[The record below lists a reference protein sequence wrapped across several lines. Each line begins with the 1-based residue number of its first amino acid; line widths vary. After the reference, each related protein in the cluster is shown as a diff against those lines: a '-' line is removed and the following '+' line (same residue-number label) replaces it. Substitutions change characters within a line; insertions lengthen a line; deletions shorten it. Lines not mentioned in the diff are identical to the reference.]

1 MPLFVRQAISL
12 NRQRASQVAGFAAVI
27 IAATAFASWWAP
39 LPSAW
44 GSGFATVKPTTA
56 LCVAA
61 LGLALV
67 RPGMD
72 SRFTFAIVLAVTVI
86 GALDLL
92 DLFGVDTG
100 ISRLNRLLVPLGAVP
115 KPETSFHIINGLPIA
130 ILLAAGS
137 LALSRFER
145 HRFVATALSGVAGV
159 LSMFALLNYLLTGTR
174 VLYGTAEFPTPLT
187 AIGLLCIVTAI
198 ILRIGTVP
206 WLRKARPLWHLLI
219 VLGCAIITPLLLFG
233 VYMGLRVTD
242 AELRDVQNGLKSEAR
257 TLSATIDREI
267 VGEIDRLQ
275 ALAASASL
283 RQSDF
288 AEFQRQAEAA
298 LAWRQSGSIV
308 LIDRN
313 MQELANTWVP
323 FGTPLGKAAVAESL
337 VKRSLA
343 TSRPQ
348 ISGLFI
354 GAATKRLMVNITVPV
369 QIDGENRYAL
379 ARSLDLHALAGLAAS
394 IELPPG
400 WHTAVSDA
408 AHRVIARSD
417 QQDAFTGQELPPTQQ
432 HRAGSSGVFEFV
444 DPEGRPSSEA
454 YVWSE
459 LTGWQTAVW
468 APTALLEAR
477 VRMLWWAIG
486 LASLLAFA
494 LVFGFALWLGR
505 IVARSVGQAARATI
519 ALKKGDPLPPSDTPV
534 AEIETLMA
542 ELRETAAELRDT
554 AARRQV
560 AEQDLQASK
569 DRLQLAF
576 DATQL
581 AWWQY
586 DPCRSTVSGD
596 ARFKEIFDVAA
607 DEISIEDVIN
617 RVHPDDVERFRASRE
632 AALDPA
638 NPTPFLHHEYRVRRR
653 DGTVRWLESNAL
665 AYYEGAGPER
675 RLASFGGTIQD
686 ITERKEREEKE
697 HLLMREINH
706 RAKNMLSVVH
716 AIAHQTAARNPEDFV
731 ERFSQ
736 RVQALSANQDLLVL
750 NEWRGVDIADLVR
763 AQVAHFADLV
773 GSRITMQGPKLR
785 LNPASAQTIG
795 LALHELA
802 TNAGKYGALSTDM
815 GRVDVGWEITG
826 GDTFTMTWTECD
838 GPSVIAPKRRGFGT
852 TVMETMVER
861 GMGGTVDLN
870 YAASGVT
877 WRLRCPA
884 TNALERGGWP
894 STGPGEQEQA
904 LAAVNANHNSAARP
918 VGT

>member
-1 MPLFVRQAISL
+1 VPLFVRQAISL

-308 LIDRN
+308 LIDRKDLPSAGAG
-313 MQELANTWVP
+313 ETGLVGLAPAVGNAI
-323 FGTPLGKAAVAESL
+323 FAATGNRL
-337 VKRSLA
+337 RSLPMA
-343 TSRPQ
+343 P
-348 ISGLFI
+348 
-354 GAATKRLMVNITVPV
+354 
-369 QIDGENRYAL
+369 EN
-379 ARSLDLHALAGLAAS
+379 S
-394 IELPPG
+394 
-400 WHTAVSDA
+400 
-408 AHRVIARSD
+408 
-417 QQDAFTGQELPPTQQ
+417 
-432 HRAGSSGVFEFV
+432 
-444 DPEGRPSSEA
+444 
-454 YVWSE
+454 
-459 LTGWQTAVW
+459 
-468 APTALLEAR
+468 
-477 VRMLWWAIG
+477 
-486 LASLLAFA
+486 
-494 LVFGFALWLGR
+494 
-505 IVARSVGQAARATI
+505 
-519 ALKKGDPLPPSDTPV
+519 
-534 AEIETLMA
+534 
-542 ELRETAAELRDT
+542 
-554 AARRQV
+554 
-560 AEQDLQASK
+560 
-569 DRLQLAF
+569 
-576 DATQL
+576 
-581 AWWQY
+581 
-586 DPCRSTVSGD
+586 
-596 ARFKEIFDVAA
+596 
-607 DEISIEDVIN
+607 
-617 RVHPDDVERFRASRE
+617 
-632 AALDPA
+632 
-638 NPTPFLHHEYRVRRR
+638 
-653 DGTVRWLESNAL
+653 
-665 AYYEGAGPER
+665 
-675 RLASFGGTIQD
+675 
-686 ITERKEREEKE
+686 
-697 HLLMREINH
+697 
-706 RAKNMLSVVH
+706 
-716 AIAHQTAARNPEDFV
+716 
-731 ERFSQ
+731 
-736 RVQALSANQDLLVL
+736 
-750 NEWRGVDIADLVR
+750 
-763 AQVAHFADLV
+763 
-773 GSRITMQGPKLR
+773 
-785 LNPASAQTIG
+785 
-795 LALHELA
+795 
-802 TNAGKYGALSTDM
+802 
-815 GRVDVGWEITG
+815 
-826 GDTFTMTWTECD
+826 
-838 GPSVIAPKRRGFGT
+838 
-852 TVMETMVER
+852 
-861 GMGGTVDLN
+861 
-870 YAASGVT
+870 
-877 WRLRCPA
+877 
-884 TNALERGGWP
+884 
-894 STGPGEQEQA
+894 
-904 LAAVNANHNSAARP
+904 
-918 VGT
+918 